1 MGTWSVLFEP
11 RTNSWSPETYAIFG
25 QDPATFEVTFENTL
39 SCIHVDDRAMFT
51 AADSRLGQNSDRP
64 EIEYRII
71 RPTGETRV
79 LRELARPKFDAAG
92 NVTGVAGVVQDITE
106 QKNAEQALLRAEKL
120 KTIGQIT
127 GGIAHDFNNLLTVV
141 GLNLEIVL
149 DDEDLPDRLRRAL
162 EPALHAAQ
170 RGGELTAQMLSYARR
185 PSLKPRV
192 VSLSS
197 MIQTLQPLLLRA
209 VGERHQL
216 NVAMPDSTMRLEID
230 PGQFENALMNIVIN
244 ARDAMIEDGTVD
256 ISFAAAHLTAPLSA
270 IPDDVPP
277 GDYIR
282 VRVADTG
289 EGIDPAILP
298 KIFEPFF
305 TTKTPGTG
313 TGLGL
318 SMVQGFVQQSRG
330 HMAVTSTPGA
340 GTTIDL
346 YLPIAE
352 AAPVAAP
359 AVPTRRDFSKQKR
372 SVLLVE
378 DGDALRRALHHM
390 FADLGFDV
398 VSVAT
403 AAEAREILGSPKPLD
418 LLFSDITL
426 PGGVNGV
433 TLATEAEQM
442 RPGIAVVLTSGNAH
456 QIDPASYAK
465 WPLLSKPFR
474 SSAVAAVLGKIWP

>member
-1 MGTWSVLFEP
+1 
-11 RTNSWSPETYAIFG
+11 
-25 QDPATFEVTFENTL
+25 
-39 SCIHVDDRAMFT
+39 
-51 AADSRLGQNSDRP
+51 
-64 EIEYRII
+64 
-71 RPTGETRV
+71 
-79 LRELARPKFDAAG
+79 
-92 NVTGVAGVVQDITE
+92 
-106 QKNAEQALLRAEKL
+106 
-120 KTIGQIT
+120 
-127 GGIAHDFNNLLTVV
+127 
-141 GLNLEIVL
+141 
-149 DDEDLPDRLRRAL
+149 
-162 EPALHAAQ
+162 
-170 RGGELTAQMLSYARR
+170 
-185 PSLKPRV
+185 
-192 VSLSS
+192 
-197 MIQTLQPLLLRA
+197 
-209 VGERHQL
+209 
-216 NVAMPDSTMRLEID
+216 
-230 PGQFENALMNIVIN
+230 
-244 ARDAMIEDGTVD
+244 
-256 ISFAAAHLTAPLSA
+256 LTAPLEA

-403 AAEAREILGSPKPLD
+403 AGEAREILGSPKPLD

-465 WPLLSKPFR
+465 WPLLPKPFR